1 MTYNNMAYS
10 AASRFWA
17 EVAACGVTD
26 VVVSPGSRSTPL
38 AVTARNNPA
47 LRVTVQLDERVG
59 SFCALGMAKAS
70 QRCVGLV
77 CTSGTAAANYL
88 PAVVEAH
95 HSGVPLLVCTADRPP
110 ELRDVGAGQTIHQT
124 KLYGNHVRWYAEVPC
139 NLDHPDYFARL
150 GVRAVTMAAAGPT
163 TGPVHLNWPFRKPLE
178 PQGQLNTHTP
188 KVGKPTEQVR
198 PLVEHEVAALAGLA
212 QLPGLI
218 VAGALNLNEAEA
230 QAIVAFAET
239 AGWPVLA
246 DAGSQ
251 LKGRS
256 PLVLNG
262 AETVLDRLN
271 QLDRLNR
278 PSLKPQLEPEV
289 LLRLG
294 GPPSNQ
300 AVSQWVARC
309 SGAHHLLVDPSRR
322 FEEPSFGW
330 TTTLASDP
338 VALLEAATP
347 QFVSADPKNPNWSSA
362 WIQVATQAWQHT
374 ESVLSAGSLLEP
386 LLAASVL
393 RSLPAEVALYVSNS
407 MPVRDITSFWPP
419 DAPPRR
425 VLVNRGA
432 NGIDGVVSSALGAA
446 LAIGQPVAALVGD
459 VAVLHDVG
467 GLLAA
472 CSAGIDLTVVV
483 PNNNGGGIFSLLP
496 VASGDVDVHFTELFQ
511 APHHVN
517 LQQLAIGLGANYQLA
532 RNLDDLSKAI
542 AQPCGVL
549 VVEVPIDHA
558 AGLAQRKQLAWQA
571 D

>member
-1 MTYNNMAYS
+1 
-10 AASRFWA
+10 
-17 EVAACGVTD
+17 
-26 VVVSPGSRSTPL
+26 
-38 AVTARNNPA
+38 
-47 LRVTVQLDERVG
+47 
-59 SFCALGMAKAS
+59 
-70 QRCVGLV
+70 
-77 CTSGTAAANYL
+77 
-88 PAVVEAH
+88 
-95 HSGVPLLVCTADRPP
+95 

-198 PLVEHEVAALAGLA
+198 PLAEHEVAALAGLA

-278 PSLKPQLEPEV
+278 PSLKPELEPEV

-347 QFVSADPKNPNWSSA
+347 QFVSADPKVPNWSSA
-362 WIQVATQAWQHT
+362 WIQVTTQAWQHT

-446 LAIGQPVAALVGD
+446 LAIDQPVAALVGD

-496 VASGDVDVHFTELFQ
+496 VASGDVDVHFTELFH